1 MIPLFISFQFVDF
14 VDIFLVALLMY
25 EIYKLIRGTAG
36 MNVFLGIIAFYVIWL
51 IVRALHMEM
60 LTRIFGQ
67 FISIGGLAL
76 VILFQSEIRNFLTMI
91 GNKSLRSRGRKRLA
105 KLFNISQEI
114 IPMEAIIEISDA
126 VFTMAQSKTGALI
139 VISGKKETAWSQ
151 LQTGE
156 LIESRISSALLQNI
170 FYKNTPLHDGAVV
183 IVGRK
188 IVAAKCV
195 LPMSKQ
201 MDLPM
206 GFGMRHRSAL
216 GMSEETDTLV
226 LVVSEQTGDVTYFL
240 HGEYNKLDTRE
251 DLEILIKRRQG
262 TI

>member
-1 MIPLFISFQFVDF
+1 
-14 VDIFLVALLMY
+14 
-25 EIYKLIRGTAG
+25 
-36 MNVFLGIIAFYVIWL
+36 
-51 IVRALHMEM
+51 
-60 LTRIFGQ
+60 
-67 FISIGGLAL
+67 
-76 VILFQSEIRNFLTMI
+76 
-91 GNKSLRSRGRKRLA
+91 
-105 KLFNISQEI
+105 
-114 IPMEAIIEISDA
+114 
-126 VFTMAQSKTGALI
+126 
-139 VISGKKETAWSQ
+139 
-151 LQTGE
+151 
-156 LIESRISSALLQNI
+156 LQNI